1 MSSLKLKLPGAIHFA
16 SNIYSLFTGLA
27 FTVIVTR
34 TLTISDFGLWT
45 MISQYIAYTAG
56 PLANIASFWII
67 RYVARGFKG
76 AVKSGFIFGAFLS
89 SIGLSLYLL
98 LAILASNSFSQP
110 LAILLLAA
118 PQAITYI
125 MLGTLSSAVT
135 GTSPT
140 HIGISNIVFET
151 SKVVMAYSFVR
162 ILKMGLAGAIISV
175 ILAQTIQGMY
185 LVIMLRGFITQEIM
199 SYDVIKKWFKLSWL
213 PLYGLF
219 SGLIGGFDVLM
230 ARIISSTD
238 ALIGARKVASI
249 AGSFPNYVSSL
260 SLSLYPR
267 SLGATSNRRWE
278 EDVEEL
284 LKFMSFMAIPIA
296 LGNIVLMDLLLEIFG
311 SEYVNAYLAG
321 IVVVIASL
329 IALINYVV
337 DPVLMGSET
346 IDLKNDVSFR
356 EYARSMISKVMTL
369 NHLSAVIYVAAVSLA
384 IMLSTGEIYQ
394 ATLYWSLASFT
405 GAPFMI
411 YKIKMLNSMGVRF
424 KVPAKNIAR
433 FFLSSALM
441 ALIVS
446 GLRSTILGIF
456 AGSVVRLIMGIAV
469 LTIIG
474 GCIYFTLVF
483 LIDDYARKLAKE
495 TRNILKQLL

>member
-125 MLGTLSSAVT
+125 MLGTLSSAVI

-175 ILAQTIQGMY
+175 ILAQTIQAMY
-185 LVIMLRGFITQEIM
+185 LVMVLRGFITQEIM
-199 SYDVIKKWFKLSWL
+199 SYDVIKKWFKFSWL

-219 SGLIGGFDVLM
+219 SGLISGFDVLM

-238 ALIGARKVASI
+238 TLIGVRKVASI

-267 SLGATSNRRWE
+267 SLGAASNRRWE

-356 EYARSMISKVMTL
+356 EYARSMISKVMT
-369 NHLSAVIYVAAVSLA
+369 
-384 IMLSTGEIYQ
+384 
-394 ATLYWSLASFT
+394 
-405 GAPFMI
+405 
-411 YKIKMLNSMGVRF
+411 
-424 KVPAKNIAR
+424 
-433 FFLSSALM
+433 
-441 ALIVS
+441 
-446 GLRSTILGIF
+446 
-456 AGSVVRLIMGIAV
+456 
-469 LTIIG
+469 
-474 GCIYFTLVF
+474 
-483 LIDDYARKLAKE
+483 
-495 TRNILKQLL
+495 